1 MGDALLNYKVN
12 EGLMSD
18 EVKLFEG
25 NQQPRR
31 KRRGIKPSARIKY
44 GLFGTTKKKRVNCRQ
59 FIDS

>member
-1 MGDALLNYKVN
+1 MQCMMNYQRRSRNKKVN

-31 KRRGIKPSARIKY
+31 KRRG
-44 GLFGTTKKKRVNCRQ
+44 C
-59 FIDS
+59 